1 MSTAP
6 HRAAT
11 ALTSLTQQLRATE
24 LRQETDSHAFRA
36 KALSRPELEAS
47 KAGLGAARQI
57 AMSRLLAAVD
67 SCDLVAAEEALRSA
81 LKYSAGIQ
89 GLEQAQ
95 AAMPACA

>member
-1 MSTAP
+1 MSAHSTL
-6 HRAAT
+6 AAST
-11 ALTSLTQQLRATE
+11 LSSLTQQLRATE
-24 LRQETDSHAFRA
+24 LKQETQSQACRA

-47 KAGLGAARQI
+47 KEGLGAARQI
-57 AMSRLLAAVD
+57 AMARLLAAID
-67 SCDLVAAEEALRSA
+67 GCDLLAAEEALRSA